1 QSVTLYTFSSAL
13 LGIFAVIALVLASVG
28 IYGVMSYTVT
38 QRTQEIGLRLAL
50 GAQTS
55 DVLKLVIGRGMK
67 LASIG
72 VAVGLIGSLALSR
85 LMKNLLLGVGEVD
98 PPTVTVIT
106 LSLVGVALVAC
117 WIPARRAT
125 KVDPLIALRFE

>member
-1 QSVTLYTFSSAL
+1 MRRSAL
-13 LGIFAVIALVLASVG
+13 LGIFAAIALVLASVG
-28 IYGVMSYTVT
+28 IYGVMSYAVT

-98 PPTVTVIT
+98 PPTVTAIT